1 MRNLILFLTVITL
14 FSCAVN
20 KNDLGAECLTEQH
33 KNEKVVPL
41 KLPSWFLNMPQ
52 ESGLAIGIAATNNFN
67 PKLTDSNIRENAS
80 IISTRNKSAIVIAKL
95 KMKDNQN
102 VMTPAL
108 SEFKLQLTSD
118 IPELKRY
125 FKNSQIFNSTELCGM
140 TIGLVGEKTNKLDLN
155 ETIIVS
161 NEQPKWYKEN
171 SYTSN
176 DNYLTCSG
184 KAFSSNM
191 ATAYKNAYDEA
202 VYNLITGI
210 KSKVQSEIINS
221 QNYTE
226 KFVEIDASLIIEN
239 MRNSRNSLVLRR
251 LDNTFIYDAYVE
263 IKWQSEYKV
272 KQIKIME

>member
-1 MRNLILFLTVITL
+1 MRNLILFLAIITL
-14 FSCAVN
+14 FSCATN
-20 KNDLGAECLTEQH
+20 KNYLEAECLTKQH
-33 KNEKVVPL
+33 KNEQVIPL
-41 KLPSWFLNMPQ
+41 KLPNWFVNMPA
-52 ESGLAIGIAATNNFN
+52 ETGLAIGIAATNNFN
-67 PKLTDSNIRENAS
+67 PELTNSNIRENAS
-80 IISTRNKSAIVIAKL
+80 TISTRNKSAIVIAKL
-95 KMKDNQN
+95 KMKDNQR

-108 SEFKLQLTSD
+108 SEFKLQITND

-125 FKNSQIFNSTELCGM
+125 YKNSQIFNSTELCGM
-140 TIGLVGEKTNKLDLN
+140 TIGLVGEKTNNLDLN
-155 ETIIVS
+155 ESIIVS
-161 NEQPKWYKEN
+161 DKQPKWYKEN

-184 KAFSSNM
+184 KSLSSNM

-239 MRNSRNSLVLRR
+239 MRNSRNSLILKRF
-251 LDNTFIYDAYVE
+251 DNSFIYEAYVE
-263 IKWQSEYKV
+263 IKWQAEYKV